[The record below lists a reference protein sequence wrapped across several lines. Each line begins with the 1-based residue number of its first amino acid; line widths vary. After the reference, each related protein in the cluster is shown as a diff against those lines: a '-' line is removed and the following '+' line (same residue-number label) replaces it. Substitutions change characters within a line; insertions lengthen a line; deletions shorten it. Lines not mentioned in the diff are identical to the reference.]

1 MMSDRWSRVVNA
13 SIAPVVVIS
22 ACALMSLAFYNRLA
36 SIVSRL
42 RGFQRERLKE
52 QEEIHRLA
60 GLPSPDDDGLRWRRR
75 FLENLA
81 NQTARTLRR
90 AKLIRFTLLCL
101 LGTIAML
108 VLSSLLNG
116 LTVVWSDA
124 QFGAALLYLA
134 GMLLLLTGIV
144 SAMVEL
150 MSAMDVV
157 ESETRLVS
165 ELAGP
170 ANGRSEDA
178 EPDILAD
185 SDR

>member
-1 MMSDRWSRVVNA
+1 MVSDQWSRIVSA

-22 ACALMSLAFYNRLA
+22 SCALMSLAFYNRLG

-42 RGFQRERLKE
+42 RGFQRERLAE
-52 QEEIHRLA
+52 QEEIDRLA
-60 GLPSPDDDGLRWRRR
+60 GLPSPDEAALRRRRR
-75 FLENLA
+75 FLDNLA
-81 NQTARTLRR
+81 TQTARTLRR